1 MCENATTRN
10 WTSRGLGEWWGS
22 GMAEQRLE
30 CGDQS
35 IYERTHDLR
44 FGVGMSESSSVEED
58 SGVDSSSSSAN
69 DSDDASSSYDSDN
82 SDPPNKRSY
91 SRPER
96 YLFKPTQQ
104 AQ

>member
-1 MCENATTRN
+1 MCENETTRN
-10 WTSRGLGEWWGS
+10 WTSRGLGQWWGS

-30 CGDQS
+30 YRNHR

-69 DSDDASSSYDSDN
+69 DSDDDDSDD
-82 SDPPNKRSY
+82 SGDHKRSY

-104 AQ
+104 DQ